1 MQVHVLEAEQDP
13 PLVRFGRHQ
22 PGRFADRFSVFAQY
36 LVSDVKNR
44 NFRAGD
50 NGIDQLLRVQ
60 FTASFR

>member
-1 MQVHVLEAEQDP
+1 VSY
-13 PLVRFGRHQ
+13 
-22 PGRFADRFSVFAQY
+22 RFAARFSVFAQY

-50 NGIDQLLRVQ
+50 NGIDQLLRVE